1 MCIGRNKYSNTL
13 SREDKRKA
21 QQFTELLKQA
31 LKTGTAE
38 GAGMKITSIEFIP
51 AQKQK

>member
-31 LKTGTAE
+31 LKTGTAD
-38 GAGMKITSIEFIP
+38 GAGMRMTGIRFIP
-51 AQKQK
+51 ARKR